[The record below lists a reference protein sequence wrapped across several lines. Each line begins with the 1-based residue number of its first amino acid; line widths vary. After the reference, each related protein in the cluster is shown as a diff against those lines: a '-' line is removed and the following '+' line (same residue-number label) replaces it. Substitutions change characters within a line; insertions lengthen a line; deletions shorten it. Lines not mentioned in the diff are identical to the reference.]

1 MSARKQRADRQAE
14 RRPHAAPAPLNLIHT
29 NNSPN
34 PINMRV
40 PEGLHQDAGP
50 SIRQVVEL
58 VSGRL
63 FPLEFL
69 LVKRGANAKS
79 T

>member
-1 MSARKQRADRQAE
+1 MSAGKQRADRQAE
-14 RRPHAAPAPLNLIHT
+14 RRTHAAPAPLNLIHT

-34 PINMRV
+34 PTAMRV
-40 PEGLHQDAGP
+40 PGRLDQDAGP

-69 LVKRGANAKS
+69 LVKRGTNAKS